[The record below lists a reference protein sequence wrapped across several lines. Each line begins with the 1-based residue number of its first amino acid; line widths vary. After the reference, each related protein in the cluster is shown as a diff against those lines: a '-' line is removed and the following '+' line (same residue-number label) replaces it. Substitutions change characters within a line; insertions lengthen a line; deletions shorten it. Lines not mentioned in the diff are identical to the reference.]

1 MKFIVTGS
9 NGFIGHHTCRRL
21 MDLGEVIGVDD
32 LSTGSA
38 DNEVDGVQYHTHSIT
53 DTDWLVHLLRD
64 TNPEVV
70 IHLAAMSR
78 VAFSVQYP
86 LRSAAAN
93 VMGTISVLNAILK
106 AERVGGT
113 RLVFASS
120 SSVYG
125 GAKRLPTPE
134 MHPCDPQS
142 PYALAKL
149 HGEQWCDM
157 FHRLYGIDVVS
168 LRYFNVFGPG
178 ARFGGAYSTVLP
190 AWMYHMFVDQSYQ
203 PYLEGDG
210 TQSKDFCFIDN
221 VVQANIAA
229 ATRARGFAADV
240 LNIGQGHAHSLLE
253 IKDIIE
259 QIAGRKLPL
268 ERRPPRVGDV
278 KHTLADIS
286 RARAEL
292 GFEPTTDFHA
302 QLALTAAWNRECYGQ
317 PSCRQD

>member
-9 NGFIGHHTCRRL
+9 NGFIGYHTCRRL

-53 DTDWLVHLLRD
+53 DADWLVHLLRD

-106 AERVGGT
+106 AELVGRT

-157 FHRLYGIDVVS
+157 FHRLYGA
-168 LRYFNVFGPG
+168 RRGEPAVFQC
-178 ARFGGAYSTVLP
+178 V
-190 AWMYHMFVDQSYQ
+190 W
-203 PYLEGDG
+203 
-210 TQSKDFCFIDN
+210 
-221 VVQANIAA
+221 
-229 ATRARGFAADV
+229 
-240 LNIGQGHAHSLLE
+240 
-253 IKDIIE
+253 
-259 QIAGRKLPL
+259 AGRAL
-268 ERRPPRVGDV
+268 RRRLLYRITRVDV
-278 KHTLADIS
+278 SHVCRSVIS
-286 RARAEL
+286 
-292 GFEPTTDFHA
+292 
-302 QLALTAAWNRECYGQ
+302 ALSGG
-317 PSCRQD
+317 